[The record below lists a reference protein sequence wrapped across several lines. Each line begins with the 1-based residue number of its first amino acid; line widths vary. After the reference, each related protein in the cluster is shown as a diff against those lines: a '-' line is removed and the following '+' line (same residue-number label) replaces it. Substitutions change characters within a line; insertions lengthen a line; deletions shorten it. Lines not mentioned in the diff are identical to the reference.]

1 VGSSLT
7 SEGLTHASPF
17 VDGGPGMV
25 NRHRVGGGSLPNGII
40 PGQQGNFIYTENF
53 YMLLLL
59 LLVPLVGIV
68 RRLTIN

>member
-1 VGSSLT
+1 MQIVTYAKL
-7 SEGLTHASPF
+7 EGGF
-17 VDGGPGMV
+17 
-25 NRHRVGGGSLPNGII
+25 LPNGII

-68 RRLTIN
+68 RRLTVI